1 MKRLSRIPILLTA
14 IIVLTGC
21 QEKHSTPQED
31 AAPSLYADVVRTL
44 KTYTDSISKA
54 KDSLTVKRITEKLS
68 EDLTSVNFNQP
79 ANTDWSLTEDE
90 NDTIY
95 ALTTRFMCLRESK
108 LKELSA
114 DSIPADS
121 LKSAIQDR
129 DMTSGSSPV
138 KSTSSNL
145 N

>member
-1 MKRLSRIPILLTA
+1 MKRLSRIPVLLTA

-21 QEKHSTPQED
+21 QEKHTTPQED
-31 AAPSLYADVVRTL
+31 AAPSLYTGVVRTL
-44 KTYTDSISKA
+44 KTYADSISKA
-54 KDSLTVKRITEKLS
+54 NDSLAVKRITEKLS

-95 ALTTRFMCLRESK
+95 ALTTRFLSLCESK

-114 DSIPADS
+114 DSIPVDS
-121 LKSAIQDR
+121 IKYAVQGIDR
-129 DMTSGSSPV
+129 RTGSSPV